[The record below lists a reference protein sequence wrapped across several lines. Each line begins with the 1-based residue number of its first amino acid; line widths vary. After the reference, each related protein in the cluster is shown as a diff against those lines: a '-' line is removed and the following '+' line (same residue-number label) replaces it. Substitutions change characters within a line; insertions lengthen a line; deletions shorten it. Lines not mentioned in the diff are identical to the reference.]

1 MAREY
6 RTRDR
11 NYELPLKLRDQE
23 QPGDKGVE
31 LYPSSERCLSPVR
44 AICTREPRCEALGRL
59 LFRVDH
65 PHSGVKKRLYTER
78 SERSLLGLFGVLRAS
93 PEELTPIRAEG
104 MLNPIPLIEADKAIL
119 VSVLT
124 ALGALA

>member
-11 NYELPLKLRDQE
+11 NYELPLKLRDHE

-31 LYPSSERCLSPVR
+31 LYPSSERCLSPL
-44 AICTREPRCEALGRL
+44 ATICTREALRRL

-65 PHSGVKKRLYTER
+65 PHSGVKKRLCTER

-104 MLNPIPLIEADKAIL
+104 MLDPIPLIKADKAIL

-124 ALGALA
+124 ALGALV